1 MKKHRTDKKISLKD
15 AISIGI
21 GGMVGGGIFAV
32 LGLAVSLA
40 KGGTPIAFLFAG
52 IIALLTAYS
61 YAKLSKKY
69 PENGGTVRF
78 IHQQYGNGI
87 FAGGINNLLW
97 VSYIV
102 MLALYSSAFGSYG
115 AQLISLTGTKEID
128 VRIFQSSII
137 LIALFINYL
146 SVKLVGEIESI
157 AVVIKLIILIAFIGV
172 GFYGFSVHPENLG
185 QLSPENWESPI
196 LLLSGGMVIFVAYEG
211 FELIANSI
219 ADLEDKEKNTEKAY
233 FGAVGFVV
241 ILYILIA
248 IVTVGALPFEQ
259 IANAEDYVLAKAAE
273 PTLGQIGF
281 TIITITALIS
291 TFSAINATVL
301 GSGRVN
307 YDIAVDKELPQF
319 FCRQFWGKPVGLII
333 TAVLSITLVNLFN
346 LQSISTAGSVGFLLI
361 FSIVNYI
368 GFEQHKELESKKWIH
383 LMASLLCFLAF
394 LTLIIQ
400 QFSQNRTGVIASL
413 SIIVFCISLE
423 WIYKKIIPN

>member
-1 MKKHRTDKKISLKD
+1 MSAKIGLKD
-15 AISIGI
+15 AIFIGI

-78 IHQQYGNGI
+78 VHHQFGNGI

-97 VSYIV
+97 ISYIV
-102 MLALYSSAFGSYG
+102 MLALYASAFGSYS
-115 AQLISLTGTKEID
+115 AELISMTDNNEVD
-128 VRIFQSSII
+128 VKIFQTAII
-137 LIALFINYL
+137 LLALFINYL
-146 SVKLVGEIESI
+146 SIKLVSAIESVS
-157 AVVIKLIILIAFIGV
+157 VVVKLIILIAFISV
-172 GFYGFSVHPENLG
+172 GFYGISQNKSNLD
-185 QLSPENWESPI
+185 QLSPENWEAPL

-219 ADLEDKEKNTEKAY
+219 GDLKNKEKNTEKAY

-248 IVTVGALPFEQ
+248 IVTIGALPFDA
-259 IANAEDYVLAKAAE
+259 IASAEEYVLAKAAE
-273 PTLGQIGF
+273 PTLGKIGF
-281 TIITITALIS
+281 TIITITAMIS

-307 YDIAVDKELPQF
+307 FDIAKDDELPKYF
-319 FCRQFWGKPVGLII
+319 SHKFWGKPIGFLI
-333 TAVLSITLVNLFN
+333 TAILAVALVNTIDLK
-346 LQSISTAGSVGFLLI
+346 SISTAGSSGFLLI
-361 FSIVNYI
+361 FTIVNFI
-368 GFEQHKELESKKWIH
+368 GFKKHEILNSNKLLH
-383 LMASLLCFLAF
+383 LIATIICFIAF
-394 LTLIIQ
+394 LTLLYQ
-400 QFSQNRTGVIASL
+400 QFEENKIGVYSALGIIFL
-413 SIIVFCISLE
+413 SFLVELF
-423 WIYKKIIPN
+423 YKSSSSEKK

>member
-1 MKKHRTDKKISLKD
+1 MDKKIGLKD

-40 KGGTPIAFLFAG
+40 KGGTPIAFLLAG

-69 PENGGTVRF
+69 PENGGTVKF
-78 IHQQYGNGI
+78 IHQHYGTGI

-97 VSYIV
+97 ISYIV

-115 AQLISLTGTKEID
+115 AELISLTGTKEFD
-128 VRIFQSSII
+128 VRIFQTSII
-137 LIALFINYL
+137 VIALMINYL
-146 SVKLVGEIESI
+146 SVALVSEIESI
-157 AVVIKLIILIAFIGV
+157 AVVIKLLILIAFISI
-172 GFYGFSVHPENLG
+172 GFYGLSVHPENLE
-185 QLSPENWESPI
+185 QLSPKNWESPI

-219 ADLEDKEKNTEKAY
+219 ADLKDKEKNIEKAY

-241 ILYILIA
+241 VLYILIA

-273 PTLGQIGF
+273 PTLGKIGF

-291 TFSAINATVL
+291 TFSAINATIL

-307 YDIAVDKELPQF
+307 YDIAKDKELPQY
-319 FCRQFWGKPVGLII
+319 FCHKFWGKPIGLLI
-333 TAVLSITLVNLFN
+333 TALLSIALVNLFN

-361 FSIVNYI
+361 FCIVNYI
-368 GFEQHKELESKKWIH
+368 GFKKYKELESKKWIH
-383 LMASLLCFLAF
+383 LIASILCFFAF

-400 QFSQNRTGVIASL
+400 QFPKNRTGVLVALGIL
-413 SIIVFCISLE
+413 FFCFLLE
-423 WIYKKIIPN
+423 WVYKKTTA

>member
-1 MKKHRTDKKISLKD
+1 MSKKISLKD

-40 KGGTPIAFLFAG
+40 KGGTPLAFLFAG

-69 PENGGTVRF
+69 PENGGTVKF
-78 IHQQYGNGI
+78 IEQQFGSGI

-102 MLALYSSAFGSYG
+102 MLALYASAFGSYG
-115 AQLISLTGTKEID
+115 AELISITGEKQID
-128 VRIFQSSII
+128 VRIFQTSII
-137 LIALFINYL
+137 SLALLINYL
-146 SVKLVGEIESI
+146 SVKLVSTIEST
-157 AVVIKLIILIAFIGV
+157 AVVIKLIILIGFIAV
-172 GFYGFSVHPENLG
+172 GFYGLTVHPENIN
-185 QLSPENWESPI
+185 QLAPKNWEKSI

-219 ADLEDKEKNTEKAY
+219 SDLKDREKNTEKAY

-241 ILYILIA
+241 VLYILIA
-248 IVTVGALPFEQ
+248 IVTVGALPFDE
-259 IANAEDYVLAKAAE
+259 ILNAKDYVLAKAAE

-281 TIITITALIS
+281 TIITVTALIS

-307 YDIAVDKELPQF
+307 YNIAEDGELPMF
-319 FCRQFWGKPVGLII
+319 FCHKFWGKPIGLLI
-333 TAVLSITLVNLFN
+333 TAILSIILVNLFN
-346 LQSISTAGSVGFLLI
+346 LQSISTAGSAGFLLI
-361 FSIVNYI
+361 FTIVNFI
-368 GFEQHKELESKKWIH
+368 GFKKHQELHSNKHIH
-383 LMASLLCFLAF
+383 LLATILCFIAF
-394 LTLIIQ
+394 LTLIFQ
-400 QFSQNRTGVIASL
+400 QLTENKTGVFTALGIIFL
-413 SIIVFCISLE
+413 SFLFE
-423 WIYKKIIPN
+423 LIYKKTTQKTPRK

>member
-333 TAVLSITLVNLFN
+333 TAILSITLVNLFN

-368 GFEQHKELESKKWIH
+368 GFKQHKELESKKWIH

-400 QFSQNRTGVIASL
+400 QFSQNRIGVIASL